1 MAVNKKKPPKLGD
14 YIIHREPAFNREN
27 AGEVVQLL
35 AMQFVYE
42 TAEGHV
48 RHCMF
53 RENWDHTERAK
64 YEQSGKNDKISK
76 GKEKKKR
83 N

>member
-1 MAVNKKKPPKLGD
+1 MAVNKKKQPKLGD

-48 RHCMF
+48 RHCICLLYTSPSP
-53 RENWDHTERAK
+53 RDA
-64 YEQSGKNDKISK
+64 
-76 GKEKKKR
+76 
-83 N
+83 